1 MSLSTSHLG
10 NATNYQLDFLAHIC
24 GADQRT
30 VLGRVLRTIAD
41 MCNTDTDFLS
51 PQLVKKKL
59 SYRSA
64 CENEVWRID
73 AARELL
79 SLRDQNLILP
89 GFTSDEINQMLD
101 YVCIT

>member
-1 MSLSTSHLG
+1 M
-10 NATNYQLDFLAHIC
+10 C

-79 SLRDQNLILP
+79 SLCDQNSILP
-89 GFTSDEINQMLD
+89 GLRVMKLTRCL
-101 YVCIT
+101 ITYIIRKL